1 MASNIA
7 INGLVIK
14 VGDHAEND
22 RILTV
27 LTEERGRLTVI
38 AKGARSV
45 RYKHL
50 GAIRLFSYSAFVLY
64 EKGGFYWL
72 KEAALNA
79 YFDSIFEDIESI
91 SLCSYLA
98 ELTYELSGENE
109 SGLEALRL
117 LLNTFY
123 AISEKK
129 KPHALLKAAFELR
142 VMADSGFMPS
152 LDGCS
157 ECGIDRG
164 GYYYFDVMN
173 GDAVCDG
180 CFNKNTAV
188 PYSKSRI
195 VDELDSLGERT
206 TYVPI
211 SYATLNAVRY
221 VTEADLKRL
230 FAFRLESEDELYSL
244 ARLAEIYTLW
254 HLEHGFET
262 LDFYKKIAKDATLTL

>member
-1 MASNIA
+1 MATNVT

-14 VGDHAEND
+14 VGDYAEND

-27 LTEERGRLTVI
+27 LTEDRGRLTVI

-45 RYKHL
+45 RYKNL

-72 KEAALNA
+72 KEAALNT

-98 ELTYELSGENE
+98 ELAYELTGENE

-123 AISEKK
+123 AISERKK
-129 KPHALLKAAFELR
+129 SHGLLKAAFELR
-142 VMADSGFMPS
+142 IMAYSGYMPS
-152 LDGCS
+152 LDECS
-157 ECGIDRG
+157 RCERENS

-173 GDAVCDG
+173 GEVICDS
-180 CFNKNTAV
+180 CFNRNSAV
-188 PYSKSRI
+188 PFSKNRI
-195 VDELDSLGERT
+195 VDELDALGKRA

-211 SYATLNAVRY
+211 SYAVLNAIRY
-221 VTEADLKRL
+221 VTAAELKRL
-230 FAFRLESEDELYSL
+230 FAFRLDSDEELYSFG
-244 ARLAEIYTLW
+244 RLAEIYTLW
-254 HLEHGFET
+254 HLGHGFET
-262 LDFYKKIAKDATLTL
+262 LDFYKKIVKDATLTL